1 LRARHQEDF
10 IFESHLK
17 ISADRCT
24 DKQSL
29 TKCESGCNRVIP
41 LRFSLD
47 KRGDKEVTS
56 VCKYWPPRRDQQQN
70 KWMR

>member
-1 LRARHQEDF
+1 
-10 IFESHLK
+10 LK

-29 TKCESGCNRVIP
+29 TKSESGCNRVIP

-56 VCKYWPPRRDQQQN
+56 VCKY
-70 KWMR
+70 